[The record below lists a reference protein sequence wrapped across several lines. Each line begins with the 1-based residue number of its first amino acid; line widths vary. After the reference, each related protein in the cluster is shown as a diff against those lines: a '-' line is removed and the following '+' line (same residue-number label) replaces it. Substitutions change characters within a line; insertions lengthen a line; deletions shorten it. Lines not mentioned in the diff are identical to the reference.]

1 MQYRKDKK
9 SNNELSALGMG
20 VMRLPATLGKV
31 DLQKADEVIMAA
43 INSGINYFDTAY
55 IYPGSEVALG
65 YVLDKNKVRDKV
77 YIATKLPIFLCQK
90 REDFDKYFSTQLE
103 RLKTD
108 YIDYYLLHMLCNQS
122 DFDRLKNLGV
132 LQWAEEKRQQ
142 GKIKQFGFSFHGATD
157 DFISITDSYDWDFC
171 MIQYNYVNINY
182 QAGLKGLQHA
192 HSKGMP
198 VFIMEPLLGGRLAN
212 ALPEK
217 AVKIMKANNATAT
230 PAAWALRWLWNQPE
244 VTLVLSGM
252 NQVAQITENTTLAT
266 QTEIN
271 SMTAAELVVIDQV
284 IQVFAESYKIP
295 CTGCNYCLPCPANIN
310 IPGAFAGYN
319 SSFAIG
325 RMAGMGQ
332 YAQSMSAT
340 SANPSSVTK
349 CVRCGKC
356 EKHCPQ
362 NIKIMDSLIDVKN
375 RMEPPVYRF
384 GLAIFRKIV
393 HRKNKKVAK

>member
-9 SNNELSALGMG
+9 SDNELSALGMG

-65 YVLDKNKVRDKV
+65 HVLDKNKAREKV
-77 YIATKLPIFLCQK
+77 YIATKLPVFLCQK
-90 REDFDKYFSTQLE
+90 REDFDKYFNTQLE

-108 YIDYYLLHMLCNQS
+108 YIDYYMLHMLCNQA
-122 DFDRLKNLGV
+122 DFDRLRDLGV

-142 GKIKQFGFSFHGATD
+142 GKIKQFGFSFHGASG
-157 DFISITDSYDWDFC
+157 DFVSIVDSYDWHFC

-182 QAGLKGLQHA
+182 QAGQSGLKHAHGKGL
-192 HSKGMP
+192 S

-217 AVKIMKANNATAT
+217 AVKLMKESNAAAT
-230 PAAWALRWLWNQPE
+230 PASWALRWLWNQPE

-252 NQVAQITENTTLAT
+252 NQVEQITENVTLAT
-266 QTEIN
+266 QTETN
-271 SMTAAELVVIDQV
+271 SMTAAELAVIDQV

-295 CTGCNYCLPCPANIN
+295 CTGCNYCLPCPVNIN

-319 SSFAIG
+319 SSFAMG
-325 RMAGMGQ
+325 RMVGMGQ
-332 YAQSMSAT
+332 YVQSMSGT
-340 SANPSSVTK
+340 SASPSSVTK

-362 NIKIMDSLIDVKN
+362 NIKIMDRLVDVRK
-375 RMEPPVYRF
+375 RMEP
-384 GLAIFRKIV
+384 GLFRLGMAVFRKIV
-393 HRKNKKVAK
+393 HRKRKKE